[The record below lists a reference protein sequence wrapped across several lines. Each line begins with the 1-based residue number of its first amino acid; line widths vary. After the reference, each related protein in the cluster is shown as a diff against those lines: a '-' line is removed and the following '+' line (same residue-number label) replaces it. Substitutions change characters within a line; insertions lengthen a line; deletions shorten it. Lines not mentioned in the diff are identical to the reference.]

1 MFTLNFSHYIY
12 PEQQKITATK
22 KNSQIDLRIYAIKI
36 FYLLSSRIKRWI
48 LLIFLFRF
56 AGRDLT
62 PSDIIIPISFN
73 AMQAMQ

>member
-1 MFTLNFSHYIY
+1 MD
-12 PEQQKITATK
+12 IT
-22 KNSQIDLRIYAIKI
+22 NI
-36 FYLLSSRIKRWI
+36 
-48 LLIFLFRF
+48 LFRF